1 MILVSNALL
10 LSINLT
16 FIVVMNSFNV
26 TDVTLAVAVV
36 HSVSIA
42 SIVDEEETAE
52 ARAYFCTSVDSSE
65 LAFDRRIW
73 IAWELSSIPNIFAYS
88 V

>member
-1 MILVSNALL
+1 

-16 FIVVMNSFNV
+16 FIIVMNSFIV

-36 HSVSIA
+36 ISVSIA

-52 ARAYFCTSVDSSE
+52 ARAYNSYVRGFLQAC
-65 LAFDRRIW
+65 F
-73 IAWELSSIPNIFAYS
+73 
-88 V
+88 